1 MTKTEGGSRLQAY
14 DRAIHDLIQ
23 ERDLICSLTS
33 EVWVL
38 QHINDVLMEL
48 RRAKAAYMD
57 ELVEEFEERSKRVG
71 PKRGRHQSAVFRI
84 YDANDNLVGE
94 GTADELEKAT
104 GIESKLFYRAAKG
117 NYRVKGLYKVEK
129 ESLKM
134 AQANGRADLPKR
146 LDVGKI
152 RALHNAGWSDEKIA
166 EEMQIDEAT
175 IKQILKEE
183 DRCYI

>member
-1 MTKTEGGSRLQAY
+1 MTKTEGGSRLRAY

-38 QHINDVLMEL
+38 QHLNDVLMEL

-57 ELVEEFEERSKRVG
+57 ELVEDFEDK
-71 PKRGRHQSAVFRI
+71 PTRGRHQSVIFRI
-84 YDANDNLVGE
+84 YDDSDNLVGE
-94 GTADELEKAT
+94 GTADELEQTT

-117 NYRVKGLYKVEK
+117 NYRVRGLYKVEK

-152 RALHNAGWSDEKIA
+152 KALHNAGWSDKKIA

-175 IKQILKEE
+175 IKQVLKEE
-183 DRCYI
+183 DKCYI